1 VDASERLTRAR
12 LRAADRVEAVI
23 ADETWTTFD
32 AERIALLF
40 YGYDLRPTDLQEVV
54 TDIADPYS
62 EQLVHAA
69 IGAWSACFEDP
80 EGSVD
85 VGFRFGRMAGQSI
98 KGAVMIGMLI
108 GLMAADEK
116 ATSEDG

>member
-1 VDASERLTRAR
+1 
-12 LRAADRVEAVI
+12 
-23 ADETWTTFD
+23 
-32 AERIALLF
+32 
-40 YGYDLRPTDLQEVV
+40 V

-69 IGAWSACFEDP
+69 IGAWSACFEDDP
-80 EGSVD
+80 GGSVD
-85 VGFRFGRMAGQSI
+85 VFRFGRMAGQSI